1 MPYDKPLPQCMIE
14 LIIIGEYKFMSLK
27 SWKILES
34 NYLRPRFRF
43 DKVELPNG
51 KIFEATAL
59 EFRAWA
65 AVLALTK
72 DKQVV
77 LIRQFRHGAQDV
89 FWEFPG
95 GVVEDDENPLDGA
108 LRELTEE
115 TGYTTSN
122 MIEVGKFYPNPAL
135 QTNVMYAYLA
145 YDVEKTDV
153 QELDDAEDI
162 EVHLVPLDE
171 LISMTKRGEFQHGL
185 QVATLFHALAY
196 MNRIQ

>member
-1 MPYDKPLPQCMIE
+1 MP
-14 LIIIGEYKFMSLK
+14 LK

-34 NYLRPRFRF
+34 AYLRPRYRF

-51 KIFEATAL
+51 KVFEATAL
-59 EFRAWA
+59 EFRTWA
-65 AVLALTK
+65 AVLAITK
-72 DKQVV
+72 DQQVV

-95 GVVEDDENPLDGA
+95 GVVEDGENPLDGA
-108 LRELTEE
+108 RRELTEE

-145 YDVEKTDV
+145 YDAEKTDV
-153 QELDDAEDI
+153 QELDDGEDI

-171 LISMTKRGEFQHGL
+171 LIAMTKRGEFQHGL
-185 QVATLFHALAY
+185 QVAALFHALAY

>member
-1 MPYDKPLPQCMIE
+1 MP
-14 LIIIGEYKFMSLK
+14 LK

-34 NYLRPRFRF
+34 NYLRPRLRF

-51 KIFEATAL
+51 KVFEAAAF

-72 DKQVV
+72 NQEVV
-77 LIRQFRHGAQDV
+77 LIRQFRHGAQGV

-95 GVVEDDENPLDGA
+95 GVVDDGENPLDGA
-108 LRELTEE
+108 QRELSEE

-122 MIEVGKFYPNPAL
+122 IIEVGRFYPNPAL
-135 QTNVMYAYLA
+135 QTNLMYAYLA
-145 YDVEKTDV
+145 YDAEKTDA
-153 QELDDAEDI
+153 QKFDDAEDI
-162 EVHLVPLDE
+162 EVHLLPLDE
-171 LISMTKRGEFQHGL
+171 LIAMTKRGEFRHGL
-185 QVATLFHALAY
+185 QVAVLFHVLAH